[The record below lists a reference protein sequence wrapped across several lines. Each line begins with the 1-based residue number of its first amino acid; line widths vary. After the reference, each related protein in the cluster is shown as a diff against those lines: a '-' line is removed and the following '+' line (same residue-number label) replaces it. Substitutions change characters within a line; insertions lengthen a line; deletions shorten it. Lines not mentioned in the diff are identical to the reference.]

1 MKIFKSHK
9 FIEWMAIILLSCVAH
24 DNRYCCHVHLKCM
37 NDTASVNF
45 LRDIS
50 TAQFWTI
57 FFLPKQI
64 PDEEDGVCNEVSR

>member
-24 DNRYCCHVHLKCM
+24 DNRYQPITLKDY
-37 NDTASVNF
+37 NTP
-45 LRDIS
+45 DIS